1 MARPPV
7 LPTPCKIPIV
17 KLSGATWQRT
27 PQPARDD
34 EIPENRMRNAR
45 PALIVL
51 AMAVLIA
58 TLGFVPRQGLG
69 QGQTS
74 APYKAVPILLPALLN
89 DASFDAFRQQLAE
102 IAQKKDRA
110 ALARMVASSFFWVPD
125 DADIADKNL
134 TPIDNL
140 TKALGLD
147 DAIGWESLAAYAGEP
162 TAGAD
167 PQRRGIFCAPAE
179 PTYDEKAADELVEE
193 TQTDASD
200 WAYPVRDGIE
210 VRAAAASESPVLDKL
225 GLYLVRILA
234 DDAAATA
241 VLTFA
246 KVLMPSGKVG
256 FVPAEAVLPLGGEQL
271 CYVKE
276 PDGWK
281 IAGFLGGESNP

>member
-1 MARPPV
+1 M
-7 LPTPCKIPIV
+7 
-17 KLSGATWQRT
+17 
-27 PQPARDD
+27 QPARDD
-34 EIPENRMRNAR
+34 EIPENKMRHAR

-51 AMAVLIA
+51 GAGVLVAALAVA
-58 TLGFVPRQGLG
+58 PWPGLG
-69 QGQTS
+69 QAQTP
-74 APYKAVPILLPALLN
+74 APYKPVPILLPALLN
-89 DASFDAFRQQLAE
+89 DPSFDAFRQQLAA
-102 IAQKKDRA
+102 IAQKKERS
-110 ALARMVASSFFWVPD
+110 ALTRMVASSFFWVPD

-179 PTYDEKAADELVEE
+179 PTYDEKAADELADE

-200 WAYPVRDGIE
+200 WGYPVRDGVE
-210 VRAAAASESPVLDKL
+210 VRAAATSDSAVLDKL

-241 VLTFA
+241 VLTFV
-246 KVLMPSGKVG
+246 KVVMPSGKVG